1 MSESRYGPKLKRAA
15 LSAVVAL
22 IAISVGIVIG
32 NFLVDKPLEVIGTR
46 LDAGTVLAIASF
58 AALLFKDTLET
69 AKSFGRYINS
79 GRNLNIG
86 EAFALLA
93 ASTVGA
99 AILSVIVVS
108 GQPTCPK
115 SWSKCASKELGTK
128 EMDSRCRWRCIVEH
142 GIPHVEKE
150 IQAAVERGR
159 NRMLLERIAFSP
171 LLFDDAETG
180 GTRTSEGQPDLNENS
195 HGIGLQPDH
204 HNQLTRIV
212 ELFKDA
218 CRPHPERATFV
229 VTGSSSEVSFKNTSK
244 QVSDELNVRA
254 ANLRGHNVKRAL
266 RRALDEA
273 GLADVKVERLSWDRY
288 DSIQRRAL
296 DGVHYDSLPDPQ
308 YQARSV
314 IVQVKDIDVCFDAPQ
329 TRP

>member
-32 NFLVDKPLEVIGTR
+32 NFLVDKPLEVVGTR

-79 GRNLNIG
+79 GRNLNIS

-108 GQPTCPK
+108 GQPPCPR
-115 SWSKCASKELGTK
+115 SWSECASKELGAK

-150 IQAAVERGR
+150 IRAAVERVR
-159 NRMLLERIAFSP
+159 NRMLLRRIAFSRCCS
-171 LLFDDAETG
+171 T
-180 GTRTSEGQPDLNENS
+180 T
-195 HGIGLQPDH
+195 
-204 HNQLTRIV
+204 
-212 ELFKDA
+212 
-218 CRPHPERATFV
+218 
-229 VTGSSSEVSFKNTSK
+229 
-244 QVSDELNVRA
+244 
-254 ANLRGHNVKRAL
+254 
-266 RRALDEA
+266 
-273 GLADVKVERLSWDRY
+273 
-288 DSIQRRAL
+288 QRQGAREPAR
-296 DGVHYDSLPDPQ
+296 DSLTSTTTVMK
-308 YQARSV
+308 SV
-314 IVQVKDIDVCFDAPQ
+314 YNPII
-329 TRP
+329 TTN